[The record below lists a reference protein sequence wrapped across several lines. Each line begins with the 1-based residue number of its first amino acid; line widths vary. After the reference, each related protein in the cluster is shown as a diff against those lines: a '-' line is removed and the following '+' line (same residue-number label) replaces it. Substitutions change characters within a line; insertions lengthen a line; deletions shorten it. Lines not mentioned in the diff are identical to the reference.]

1 VGDSVVSQ
9 DCKKIK
15 KACLGILYFQIGPFE
30 FPMRLTGAVY
40 ANLLNMELPHLLE
53 NIPLIFLVNQWSQH
67 DGALPHFSRNVQG
80 IFNRMYPNRW
90 IGRGGSRHRPARSP
104 DLNPLDFF
112 LWGYVKIVVYNRPIH
127 NEEDFRNRLQG
138 VFGTITPEMVRASK
152 LNLLRRAQLCLEMNG
167 GHFEHLL

>member
-1 VGDSVVSQ
+1 
-9 DCKKIK
+9 
-15 KACLGILYFQIGPFE
+15 
-30 FPMRLTGAVY
+30 MRLTGAVY

-67 DGALPHFSRNVQG
+67 DGAPPHFSRNVQG